1 MSANKGKLRSS
12 SKIVDLDSEESPRLS
27 APSTLT
33 PMVEY
38 ETIGWGEVIRGWAKS
53 IVIFLLLAA
62 VLVVGIYAGLAATI
76 AYSTSTPGS
85 GQFFVARG
93 TYVGGTVPQDSTIYV
108 STSNVVSNSFLT
120 NLQEGFSGLPNGAV
134 VKTIAGPVEEIIVD
148 NYGNA
153 SVGGDDI
160 AGVLPAEFA
169 QGGYLKNQ
177 YLVECVSGAC
187 TAGDLLVINQNQ
199 ISGEVINQLGK

>member
-33 PMVEY
+33 PIVEY

-53 IVIFLLLAA
+53 IVIFLILAA

-93 TYVGGTVPQDSTIYV
+93 TYVGGTVPAGSTIYV
-108 STSNVVSNSFLT
+108 STTNAVENSFLT

-134 VKTIAGPVEEIIVD
+134 VKTIAGPVEEIVVD
-148 NYGNA
+148 NTGRA

-160 AGVLPAEFA
+160 SGVLPADFA
-169 QGGYLKNQ
+169 NGGYLKNQ

-187 TAGDLLVINQNQ
+187 TSGDLLVINQNQ